1 MIHFQRKLQESLLI
15 HSIPEQQLNEISG
28 EIPLESGHVQ
38 QEDGGKEGGLMMM
51 RTRRRESRTGA
62 CNGEPECNVCKQRH

>member
-38 QEDGGKEGGLMMM
+38 QEDEEGKEGGLMMM
-51 RTRRRESRTGA
+51 RTRRRVPYG
-62 CNGEPECNVCKQRH
+62 CM